1 MALFREVFVV
11 SRGSGH
17 ETVGGVLENNERG
30 VVVAS
35 VVECLPESW
44 TADRRRNVVVVIR
57 EKPKNRDVIF
67 RTESTESYAAFRR
80 IQFWP
85 RGLSSISGKLS
96 GQESRLRN
104 GFIAASYSSVDEPR
118 AIMFMAMRAASIP
131 SLISDSGKPFSRAPH
146 STSCRIVSA
155 MLVPLPARTIM
166 KATSPDWA
174 AISGAVHPP

>member
-57 EKPKNRDVIF
+57 EKPKDRDVNLPNGID
-67 RTESTESYAAFRR
+67 RVVSRVQANPVLATRPLVAQRKIIRPGIATAR
-80 IQFWP
+80 
-85 RGLSSISGKLS
+85 
-96 GQESRLRN
+96 RLR
-104 GFIAASYSSVDEPR
+104 GC
-118 AIMFMAMRAASIP
+118 IM
-131 SLISDSGKPFSRAPH
+131 
-146 STSCRIVSA
+146 
-155 MLVPLPARTIM
+155 
-166 KATSPDWA
+166 
-174 AISGAVHPP
+174 

>member
-57 EKPKNRDVIF
+57 AKPKNRDVNLPNGID
-67 RTESTESYAAFRR
+67 RVVRR
-80 IQFWP
+80 IQANP
-85 RGLSSISGKLS
+85 ILATRPLVDQRKIIGPG
-96 GQESRLRN
+96 
-104 GFIAASYSSVDEPR
+104 IATTILLHR
-118 AIMFMAMRAASIP
+118 
-131 SLISDSGKPFSRAPH
+131 
-146 STSCRIVSA
+146 C
-155 MLVPLPARTIM
+155 LVFTA
-166 KATSPDWA
+166 
-174 AISGAVHPP
+174 

>member
-57 EKPKNRDVIF
+57 EKPKNRDVNFPNGID
-67 RTESTESYAAFRR
+67 RVVRR
-80 IQFWP
+80 IQENPILATRPLVDQRKIIRP
-85 RGLSSISGKLS
+85 RIATTLRLHCGVVFIGRCAARQSPVDSPAPRLSS
-96 GQESRLRN
+96 ERT
-104 GFIAASYSSVDEPR
+104 A
-118 AIMFMAMRAASIP
+118 IP
-131 SLISDSGKPFSRAPH
+131 SRTKNMFHMPTWRVAGPEPCA
-146 STSCRIVSA
+146 STIAGCRP
-155 MLVPLPARTIM
+155 LVAGTSNSPRRT
-166 KATSPDWA
+166 TSPL
-174 AISGAVHPP
+174 